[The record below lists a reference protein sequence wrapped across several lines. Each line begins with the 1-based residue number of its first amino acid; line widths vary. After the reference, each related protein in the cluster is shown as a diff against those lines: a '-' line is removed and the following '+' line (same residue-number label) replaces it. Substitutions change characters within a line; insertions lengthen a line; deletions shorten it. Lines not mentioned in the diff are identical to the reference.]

1 MTAPANKIPLSVNY
15 TGRDYYALRSQLIER
30 VKERTNN
37 NWQGNDP
44 SDFGVALIESFA
56 YMGDLINYYIDRI
69 ANESYILTATQR
81 ESLINL
87 ANMYGYN
94 PSNYISSIVDL
105 RFTSTNG
112 YFGGIGAAII
122 ESGTIDGTLY
132 TNLAKII
139 VPNDNTFSIGD
150 VIRVVGVPT
159 TATGSISGESVI
171 YNTSVYNGQFVI
183 DYIGYNNI
191 GRNVLWYQ
199 PKATIADITLD
210 GTSFTV
216 TSSGSL
222 NPVAGQKV
230 EIKNVTVSG
239 STKNYNG
246 KWEVESTTE
255 AIDESTPATFTI
267 NSANNVADITRVLGD
282 GTTVTFSAWNDFI
295 VGQTINVRDIKSADN
310 TGGTA
315 GSGYNFTEATVSDV
329 KDTQA
334 VVTSAV
340 YSGTG
345 TGKIV
350 TFTTNKQFVANDI
363 VNITGIRSLLNPTG
377 NNNEGFNFTDA
388 LVVTPSA
395 VTATITGVAAGGPG
409 TAVYTTSSAHGFKKN
424 EFVTIAGVTSTL
436 NGDETSAYNI
446 ESAKILAITT
456 DTFTV
461 ESYFADEYVSGG
473 VASLY
478 KFTVSAVLTTSPS
491 VTTRPDDSSPSSGS
505 VVCRQFKVL
514 NSQNTAVTSLVNAAA
529 TALVGGTYSTGGTVY
544 YTELPAIGGGGASIG
559 QVREYGFDL
568 IPQGTQVSAQVVDGG
583 VTKTVPFI
591 TQSDSV
597 VFYRST
603 STDPVFAI
611 QGEDI
616 SLRTDN
622 LADISSIPHDIDGE
636 RIGFSAGTP
645 GQMFTLKEKEVDP
658 TTVEIYIDNGSEF
671 EQWRLVENIR
681 DFASGDKVFSVTI
694 SSVNQVVV
702 NFGDGISGAIPTS
715 ESMIKARYIA
725 GGGSIGNVGARTI
738 TTIGSIPGY
747 TPAEQAALRAKITVS
762 NSSAAAG
769 GADPETNDSIRYN
782 TPRAIRSLNRAVTLE
797 DFANLALTV
806 PGVSKANATAT
817 NRSNVT
823 VYVAPT
829 QSDSSDLFPGL
840 IGNITT
846 TTERTTQLDYL
857 LTTAVP
863 DFLNDKKSI
872 GTTVTYAQPSYSDI
886 NIAVTFAIL
895 PQYSP
900 AVVEANIKTAIT
912 SDFSFSEVGFADV
925 ITPEEVEF
933 KLRQVTGV
941 RNVRVTQ
948 LSRRGGSG
956 RNSLVGTPDEIFVF
970 QESGI
975 TLSRASSVSALA
987 GITIV
992 AKDTSG
998 SIVTPVTFSKNFNS
1012 SVYNYIVNVPS
1023 DTASLTITPVSS
1035 DTLAAITVNNV
1046 ATASSGNVVVTSF
1059 DDPIVVT
1066 VTATDGV
1073 TVTSYAFNIT
1083 GIA

>member
-1 MTAPANKIPLSVNY
+1 M
-15 TGRDYYALRSQLIER
+15 
-30 VKERTNN
+30 
-37 NWQGNDP
+37 
-44 SDFGVALIESFA
+44 
-56 YMGDLINYYIDRI
+56 
-69 ANESYILTATQR
+69 
-81 ESLINL
+81 
-87 ANMYGYN
+87 
-94 PSNYISSIVDL
+94 
-105 RFTSTNG
+105 
-112 YFGGIGAAII
+112 
-122 ESGTIDGTLY
+122 
-132 TNLAKII
+132 
-139 VPNDNTFSIGD
+139 
-150 VIRVVGVPT
+150 
-159 TATGSISGESVI
+159 
-171 YNTSVYNGQFVI
+171 
-183 DYIGYNNI
+183 
-191 GRNVLWYQ
+191 
-199 PKATIADITLD
+199 
-210 GTSFTV
+210 
-216 TSSGSL
+216 
-222 NPVAGQKV
+222 
-230 EIKNVTVSG
+230 
-239 STKNYNG
+239 
-246 KWEVESTTE
+246 
-255 AIDESTPATFTI
+255 
-267 NSANNVADITRVLGD
+267 
-282 GTTVTFSAWNDFI
+282 
-295 VGQTINVRDIKSADN
+295 
-310 TGGTA
+310 
-315 GSGYNFTEATVSDV
+315 
-329 KDTQA
+329 
-334 VVTSAV
+334 
-340 YSGTG
+340 
-345 TGKIV
+345 
-350 TFTTNKQFVANDI
+350 
-363 VNITGIRSLLNPTG
+363 
-377 NNNEGFNFTDA
+377 
-388 LVVTPSA
+388 VVTPSA
-395 VTATITGVAAGGPG
+395 VTATITGIAAGGTG
-409 TAVYTTSSAHGFKKN
+409 TAVYTTSSPHGFKKN
-424 EFVTIAGVTSTL
+424 EFVTISGVTSTL
-436 NGDETSAYNI
+436 NGDNTLVYNI

-461 ESYFADEYVSGG
+461 ESYFADDYVSGG
-473 VASLY
+473 LASLY
-478 KFTVSAVLTTSPS
+478 KFTVSAPVS
-491 VTTRPDDSSPSSGS
+491 TRGNADSQPSSGS

-529 TALVGGTYSTGGTVY
+529 TALVGGTYTTGGTVY

-559 QVREYGFDL
+559 QVREYGFDT

-591 TQSDSV
+591 TQSDSI

-616 SLRTDN
+616 SLRTEN
-622 LADISSIPHDIDGE
+622 LADITAIPHDIDGE
-636 RIGFSAGTP
+636 RVGFSAGTP
-645 GQMFTLKEKEVDP
+645 GQMFSLKEKEVDP
-658 TTVEIYIDNGSEF
+658 TTVEVYVDNGDEF

-681 DFASGDKVFSVTI
+681 DSSSGDKVFSVTVN
-694 SSVNQVVV
+694 SVNQVVV

-715 ESMIKARYIA
+715 EAMIKVRYIA

-738 TTIGSIPGY
+738 TTVGSIPGY

-769 GADPETNDSIRYN
+769 GANPETNDSIRYN

-829 QSDSSDLFPGL
+829 QSDATDLFPGL
-840 IGNITT
+840 IGDITT

-872 GTTVTYAQPSYSDI
+872 GTTVTYAQPSYS
-886 NIAVTFAIL
+886 NVTLAVTFAIL

-900 AVVEANIKTAIT
+900 AIVEANIKTAIT
-912 SDFSFSEVGFADV
+912 SDFSFSQVEFADV

-948 LSRRGGSG
+948 LSRSGGSG

-975 TLSRASSVSALA
+975 TLSRASSVSTLA
-987 GITIV
+987 GITLV

-998 SIVTPVTFSKNFNS
+998 STVTPVTFSKTFNS

-1023 DTASLTITPVSS
+1023 NTASLTLTPASS
-1035 DTLAAITVNNV
+1035 DALAAITVNNI
-1046 ATASSGNVVVTSF
+1046 ATVSSGNVVVTSF